1 MDIAIIEAKSF
12 LQRSDLET
20 YVVKHFG
27 LTATKKVNVV
37 IGGTKHDM
45 AQVGLSEKMIFWGI
59 SCELGTEDGQPAH
72 EDSTPAPSAVDRGE
86 TKPFGITGS
95 TTKPTGL

>member
-20 YVVKHFG
+20 YVAKHFG

-37 IGGTKHDM
+37 IRGRKHDM
-45 AQVGLSEKMIFWGI
+45 AQVGLSEKVDF
-59 SCELGTEDGQPAH
+59 LGDIMRTRYGGR
-72 EDSTPAPSAVDRGE
+72 TTSA
-86 TKPFGITGS
+86 
-95 TTKPTGL
+95 